1 MYAPPVKPGKLS
13 LVSIGIGDPDN
24 ITVKA
29 QRTLWQADVIF
40 GTQRVRDLFP
50 DLVASK
56 PFHPAG
62 HGMFTP
68 MQRRHMSDEDA
79 TQLEQRTRSLVRD
92 AIAAGQNVV
101 VADYGDPLLYGPQSS
116 FLHEFR
122 DLSPEVVPGVS
133 SFNAASA
140 ALATALTDGDNS
152 QSVILSLAKCALP
165 GYQGDDT
172 LERLA
177 QTRSTMA
184 LFTMK
189 ADLPNV
195 VGQLRSHYPGDTP
208 VAIVLYAG
216 MQEQQRVLRATLD
229 TLLDATRDELLP
241 FEHMI
246 FVGDFLGN
254 SPSRLSV

>member
-1 MYAPPVKPGKLS
+1 MHASPAKPGKLS

-29 QRTLWQADVIF
+29 QRTLWQADLIF

-68 MQRRHMSDEDA
+68 MQRRHMPEADA
-79 TQLEQRTRSLVRD
+79 LQLEARTRSLVRE
-92 AIAAGQNVV
+92 AVASGQNVV
-101 VADYGDPLLYGPQSS
+101 VVDYGDPLLYGPQSG
-116 FLHEFR
+116 FLKEFR

-133 SFNAASA
+133 SFSAANA
-140 ALATALTDGDNS
+140 ALATALTSSANG
-152 QSVILSLAKCALP
+152 QSVILSLAKCAAP
-165 GYQGDDT
+165 GYQGNDT
-172 LERLA
+172 LARLA

-189 ADLPNV
+189 ADLPRV
-195 VGQLRSHYPGDTP
+195 VDELRQHYPGDTP

-216 MQEQQRVLRATLD
+216 MQAQQRVLRATLD
-229 TLLDATRDELLP
+229 TLLDATRNELLP

-246 FVGDFLGN
+246 YVGDFLGHADA
-254 SPSRLSV
+254 SPA